1 MNSEYDENGC
11 VLLLKK
17 WMGGRSPNKNMELM
31 KLEEID
37 QEVGLPS
44 GSAGKYLEIAAKH
57 WGYSVSKRGAKTIT
71 LERRAH
77 A

>member
-1 MNSEYDENGC
+1 
-11 VLLLKK
+11 
-17 WMGGRSPNKNMELM
+17 M